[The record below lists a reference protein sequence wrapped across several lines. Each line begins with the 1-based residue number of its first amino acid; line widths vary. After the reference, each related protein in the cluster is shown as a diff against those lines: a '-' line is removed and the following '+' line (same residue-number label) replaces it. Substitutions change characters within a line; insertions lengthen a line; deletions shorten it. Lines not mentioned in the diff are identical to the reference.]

1 MAVIGRKVLLG
12 FGDVAMLGSLK
23 AEQGF
28 VKIKFCDTLGVVG
41 DGARDCEIDHKS
53 DNPPVEIAFDL
64 ESGMVLLEMV
74 QNGVAALQRL
84 KISQQVTS

>member
-28 VKIKFCDTLGVVG
+28 VKIKFCDTLGTG
-41 DGARDCEIDHKS
+41 MGSDCEIDHKS
-53 DNPPVEIAFDL
+53 DNPPIEIAFDL

-84 KISQQVTS
+84 EQVKREMAM

>member
-28 VKIKFCDTLGVVG
+28 VKIKFCDTLGIG
-41 DGARDCEIDHKS
+41 IGADCEIDHKS
-53 DNPPVEIAFDL
+53 DNPPIEIAFDL
-64 ESGMVLLEMV
+64 ESGMALLEMV

-84 KISQQVTS
+84 EQVKREMAV